1 MKETMKQHLH
11 AAERKTIQ
19 SMIRREY
26 DGWPPQSAAFFY
38 QPHRPEKKPAAAQP
52 KTPSKYPHL
61 SSCAIASTF
70 PSIK

>member
-26 DGWPPQSAAFFY
+26 DGWPPLSATFFL
-38 QPHRPEKKPAAAQP
+38 PAPPPRKAAAQTAGQ
-52 KTPSKYPHL
+52 KVNLTL
-61 SSCAIASTF
+61 QF
-70 PSIK
+70 

>member
-26 DGWPPQSAAFFY
+26 DGWSPLSATFFY
-38 QPHRPEKKPAAAQP
+38 QPHRPEKPLPKPQD
-52 KTPSKYPHL
+52 KK
-61 SSCAIASTF
+61 
-70 PSIK
+70 

>member
-52 KTPSKYPHL
+52 KAPSK
-61 SSCAIASTF
+61 
-70 PSIK
+70 

>member
-38 QPHRPEKKPAAAQP
+38 HLALVSTTLPAMY
-52 KTPSKYPHL
+52 KWSN
-61 SSCAIASTF
+61 SS
-70 PSIK
+70 PRMIKSS

>member
-1 MKETMKQHLH
+1 MKEESTQKETMKQHLH

-52 KTPSKYPHL
+52 KTPSK
-61 SSCAIASTF
+61 
-70 PSIK
+70 

>member
-26 DGWPPQSAAFFY
+26 DGWPPLSATFFTS
-38 QPHRPEKKPAAAQP
+38 PTAP
-52 KTPSKYPHL
+52 KSL
-61 SSCAIASTF
+61 
-70 PSIK
+70 

>member
-26 DGWPPQSAAFFY
+26 DGWQIGRASC
-38 QPHRPEKKPAAAQP
+38 RERV
-52 KTPSKYPHL
+52 
-61 SSCAIASTF
+61 SS
-70 PSIK
+70 PV

>member
-26 DGWPPQSAAFFY
+26 DGWPPQSAAFFTS
-38 QPHRPEKKPAAAQP
+38 PTDRRKAAAAQP
-52 KTPSKYPHL
+52 KTPSK
-61 SSCAIASTF
+61 
-70 PSIK
+70 

>member
-26 DGWPPQSAAFFY
+26 DGWPPPKRCVFLPA
-38 QPHRPEKKPAAAQP
+38 PPTGEKARGSPA
-52 KTPSKYPHL
+52 
-61 SSCAIASTF
+61 
-70 PSIK
+70 